1 MKGMG
6 SVSGVLVEDT
16 VSLADGSLT
25 VPSQRFIGASSV
37 SSDFEQYPSDGLLG
51 LAFASISRSS
61 SPNFFE
67 NLLASRGIPT
77 GIFAVHSSRGKEDG
91 SEVCFGCYDL
101 TKTMGPIRWASLT
114 SRVSFASY
122 TLSWEAFLMGCID
135 HRLTG

>member
-61 SPNFFE
+61 SPQPH
-67 NLLASRGIPT
+67 LARAQRAIKSN
-77 GIFAVHSSRGKEDG
+77 AD
-91 SEVCFGCYDL
+91 
-101 TKTMGPIRWASLT
+101 
-114 SRVSFASY
+114 SFAPV
-122 TLSWEAFLMGCID
+122 FF
-135 HRLTG
+135 